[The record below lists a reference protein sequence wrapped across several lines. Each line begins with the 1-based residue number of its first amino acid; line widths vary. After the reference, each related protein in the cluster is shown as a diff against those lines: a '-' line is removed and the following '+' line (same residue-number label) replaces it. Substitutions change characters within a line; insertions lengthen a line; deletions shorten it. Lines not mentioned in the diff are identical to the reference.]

1 MGVLID
7 GKWTDNEEA
16 PRRGGAFIRPAAAF
30 RAFVAADGGS
40 PFSAEAGRYH
50 LYVANPCPWCHRTMI
65 FRALKKLENVVSISF
80 VDPLMLEGGWA
91 FKEPDP
97 ITGAKFVHELYTRAD
112 PHYTGRVSVPV
123 LWDKKTGRIVNNESS
138 EIIRM
143 FNSAFDA
150 FTEERTDYYPAALRP
165 EIDAINTRV
174 YETVNNGVY
183 RCGFAKDQKIYET
196 AVTELFDTLAWLE
209 ARLARNRYLLGDT
222 PTEADWRLFP
232 TLFRFDA
239 VYYGLFKCN
248 LRHVYEHPALWSYAR
263 ALYQARGV
271 AETCDIAQ
279 CKLHYYGSLRMI
291 NPSGIVPKGPML
303 DFDLPRN
310 DGPNRQPLVAGS
322 GF

>member
-150 FTEERTDYYPAALRP
+150 FTDERTDYYPAALRP

>member
-7 GKWTDNEEA
+7 GRWTDNEEA

-30 RAFVAADGGS
+30 RAFVAADGAS
-40 PFSAEAGRYH
+40 PFPAEAGRYH

-97 ITGAKFVHELYTRAD
+97 ITGAKFVHELYTRTD

-123 LWDKKTGRIVNNESS
+123 LWDKKTGRIVNNESA
-138 EIIRM
+138 EITRM

-150 FTEERTDYYPAALRP
+150 FTGERTDYYPAALRP

-183 RCGFAKDQKIYET
+183 RCGFAKDQQIYET
-196 AVTELFDTLAWLE
+196 AVTELFETLAWLE
-209 ARLARNRYLLGDT
+209 ATLARNRYLLGGA

-263 ALYQARGV
+263 ALYQTPRV
-271 AETCDIAQ
+271 AATCDIAQ

-291 NPSGIVPKGPML
+291 NPNGIVPKGPVL
-303 DFDLPRN
+303 DFGLPHDR
-310 DGPNRQPLVAGS
+310 G
-322 GF
+322 